1 MNRHES
7 LRIIKESGLVVE
19 KMTDE
24 EKAAKRKARREARK
38 AEVNAYKDAHVTF
51 TTNKRSGIY
60 REIIYD
66 LCKMF
71 ASDLGSFEIRSGEED
86 DDDYIG
92 YMYIFDEKKD
102 AAGKTHR
109 AVIDFDLRQMKN
121 LSIVAHL
128 KVDGR
133 DTGDTFNYRDS
144 EGSQGMF
151 TRDDL
156 NWEWHE
162 YAKGRYSS
170 TDIDVTINKKDFSEW
185 LKRICAKA
193 SSALDRAVAMA
204 DEETKDPG
212 KRGIPNFEHLEFEF
226 TDDSIDA
233 MTGEELRYRVP
244 KDFVMEFF
252 HKNCGED
259 NNSYKDFKDL
269 FDSMD
274 ISYMRS
280 MSEPA
285 SLFRGSF
292 SFSQYKWFKRGGG
305 ELKGRLWGFPAFR
318 GYENDDVQVKGW
330 KLS

>member
-1 MNRHES
+1 MDRHEA
-7 LRIIKESGLVVE
+7 LRIIKESGLIAE
-19 KMTDE
+19 KMTEE
-24 EKAAKRKARREARK
+24 EKKAKRKARRDARK
-38 AEVNAYKDAHVTF
+38 AEENAYRDAHVTF
-51 TTNKRSGIY
+51 TTNKNVGIS
-60 REIIYD
+60 RDHIYD

-71 ASDLGSFEIRSGEED
+71 DSDLGPFEIRSGSDED
-86 DDDYIG
+86 HYYG
-92 YMYIFDEKKD
+92 YAYLFDEKDD
-102 AAGKTHR
+102 AAGKSHR
-109 AVIDFDLRQMKN
+109 AIIDFDLSKMRK
-121 LSIVAHL
+121 LAIVANL
-128 KVDGR
+128 EVDGK
-133 DTGDTFNYRDS
+133 DIGETFEYRDS
-144 EGSQGMF
+144 ER
-151 TRDDL
+151 RDGGLFSTHDL

-162 YAKGRYSS
+162 YAKGRTSS
-170 TDIDVTINKKDFSEW
+170 FDIDVTINKKDFSEW

-193 SSALDRAVAMA
+193 SSALDRAVSMA

-212 KRGIPNFEHLEFEF
+212 ERGIPNFENLEFVF
-226 TDDSIDA
+226 TDDPIDD
-233 MTGEELRYRVP
+233 MTGEPMRYIVP
-244 KDFVMEFF
+244 RDFVMDFF
-252 HKNCGED
+252 YSNCGKD

-292 SFSQYKWFKRGGG
+292 SFSQFKWFKKGGG

>member
-1 MNRHES
+1 MNRHEA
-7 LRIIKESGLVVE
+7 LRIIKESGLIAE
-19 KMTDE
+19 KMTEE
-24 EKAAKRKARREARK
+24 EKAAKRKERREARK
-38 AEVNAYKDAHVTF
+38 AEANAYRDAHVTF
-51 TTNKRSGIY
+51 RTNKNSGIY
-60 REIIYD
+60 RDIIYD

-71 ASDLGSFEIRSGEED
+71 SSDLGSFDIRSGE
-86 DDDYIG
+86 DDDYYG
-92 YMYIFDEKKD
+92 YMYLFDEKKD

-109 AVIDFDLRQMKN
+109 ATIDFDLSKMRKMC
-121 LSIVAHL
+121 IVAHL
-128 KVDGR
+128 KIDGR
-133 DTGDTFNYRDS
+133 ETGDTFGFRDS
-144 EGSQGMF
+144 DASSGIFSSN
-151 TRDDL
+151 DL

-162 YAKGRYSS
+162 YAKGRTSS
-170 TDIDVTINKKDFSEW
+170 FDIDVTINKKDFSEW

-212 KRGIPNFEHLEFEF
+212 ERGIPNFEHLEFEF
-226 TDDSIDA
+226 TDDAIDD
-233 MTGEELRYRVP
+233 MTGENLRYRVP

-305 ELKGRLWGFPAFR
+305 ELKGRLYGFPAFR

>member
-1 MNRHES
+1 MDRHEA
-7 LRIIKESGLVVE
+7 LRIIKESGLVAE

-38 AEVNAYKDAHVTF
+38 AEANAYKDAHVTF
-51 TTNKRSGIY
+51 NTNKNAGIS
-60 REIIYD
+60 RDIIYD

-71 ASDLGSFEIRSGEED
+71 DSDLGSFEIRSGSDED
-86 DDDYIG
+86 HYYG
-92 YMYIFDEKKD
+92 YAYLFDEKKD

-109 AVIDFDLRQMKN
+109 AIMDFDLSKMRK
-121 LSIVAHL
+121 LAIVCDL
-128 KVDGR
+128 EIDGR
-133 DTGDTFNYRDS
+133 ETGDTFEYSDS
-144 EGSQGMF
+144 EGSRGIFSHQ
-151 TRDDL
+151 DL

-162 YAKGRYSS
+162 YAKGRTSS
-170 TDIDVTINKKDFSEW
+170 FDIDVTINKKDFSEW

-193 SSALDRAVAMA
+193 SSALDRAVSMS
-204 DEETKDPG
+204 DEEAKDPG
-212 KRGIPNFEHLEFEF
+212 ERGIPDFEHLEFEF
-226 TDDSIDA
+226 TDDPIDD
-233 MTGEELRYRVP
+233 MTGEAMRYRVP

-305 ELKGRLWGFPAFR
+305 ELKGRLYGFPAFR

>member
-1 MNRHES
+1 MNRHEA
-7 LRIIKESGLVVE
+7 LRIIKESGLVAE

-38 AEVNAYKDAHVTF
+38 AEANAYKDAHVF
-51 TTNKRSGIY
+51 LTTNKNVGIS
-60 REIIYD
+60 RDIIYD
-66 LCKMF
+66 LCKEF
-71 ASDLGSFEIRSGEED
+71 KSDLGSFEVRSGSDED
-86 DDDYIG
+86 HYYG
-92 YMYIFDEKKD
+92 YTYLFDEKKD
-102 AAGKTHR
+102 AAGETHR
-109 AVIDFDLRQMKN
+109 AVIDFDLSKMRK
-121 LSIVAHL
+121 LSIVCDL
-128 KVDGR
+128 EIDGR
-133 DTGDTFNYRDS
+133 GTGDTFEYSDS
-144 EGSQGMF
+144 EGSQGIF
-151 TRDDL
+151 SHQDL

-162 YAKGRYSS
+162 YAKGRTSS
-170 TDIDVTINKKDFSEW
+170 FDIDVTINKKDFSEW

-212 KRGIPNFEHLEFEF
+212 ERGIPNFEHLEFEF
-226 TDDSIDA
+226 TDDPIDD
-233 MTGEELRYRVP
+233 MTGEKNRYRVP
-244 KDFVMEFF
+244 KEFVMEFF

-274 ISYMRS
+274 ITYMRS

-292 SFSQYKWFKRGGG
+292 SFSQFKWFKKGGG

>member
-1 MNRHES
+1 MNRHEA
-7 LRIIKESGLVVE
+7 LRIIKESGLIAE

-38 AEVNAYKDAHVTF
+38 AEANAYKESHVTF
-51 TTNKRSGIY
+51 ETNKNAGVTNT
-60 REIIYD
+60 D
-66 LCKMF
+66 LYHLCTKFKSYIAPCKMRFGDDGGDEYFDIF
-71 ASDLGSFEIRSGEED
+71 A
-86 DDDYIG
+86 
-92 YMYIFDEKKD
+92 EKKD
-102 AAGKTHR
+102 SSGNKHS
-109 AVIDFDLRQMKN
+109 AVIAFDLDKMHRK
-121 LSIVAHL
+121 LCIVAHL
-128 KVDGR
+128 EVDGR
-133 DTGDTFNYRDS
+133 DTGETFAFHDS
-144 EGSQGMF
+144 EASSGIFSSS
-151 TRDDL
+151 DL

-162 YAKGRYSS
+162 YAKGRFSS
-170 TDIDVTINKKDFSEW
+170 FDIDVTINSNDFSEW
-185 LKRICAKA
+185 LKKISQKA
-193 SSALDRAVAMA
+193 IEALDRAVAMA
-204 DEETKDPG
+204 DEESKDPG
-212 KRGIPNFEHLEFEF
+212 ERGIPNFEHLEFEF
-226 TDDSIDA
+226 TDDSIDD
-233 MTGEELRYRVP
+233 MTGERLRYRVP
-244 KDFVMEFF
+244 KAFVMEFF

-305 ELKGRLWGFPAFR
+305 ELKGRLWGFPSFR

>member
-1 MNRHES
+1 MDRHEA
-7 LRIIKESGLVVE
+7 LRIIKESGLIAE
-19 KMTDE
+19 KMTEE

-38 AEVNAYKDAHVTF
+38 AEANAYKDAHVTF
-51 TTNKRSGIY
+51 NTNKNAGIS
-60 REIIYD
+60 RDIIYD

-71 ASDLGSFEIRSGEED
+71 DSDLGPFEIRSGSDED
-86 DDDYIG
+86 SYLG
-92 YMYIFDEKKD
+92 YMYIFDEKDD
-102 AAGKTHR
+102 AAGKSHR
-109 AVIDFDLRQMKN
+109 AIIDFDLSKMRK
-121 LSIVAHL
+121 LAIVGHL
-128 KVDGR
+128 EIDGR
-133 DTGDTFNYRDS
+133 ETGDTFEYRDS
-144 EGSQGMF
+144 EGRDGMF
-151 TRDDL
+151 TQQNL

-162 YAKGRYSS
+162 YAKGRTSS
-170 TDIDVTINKKDFSEW
+170 FDIDVTINKKDFSEW

-212 KRGIPNFEHLEFEF
+212 ERGIPNFEHLEFEF
-226 TDDSIDA
+226 TDDSIDD
-233 MTGEELRYRVP
+233 MTGEAMRYRVP

-305 ELKGRLWGFPAFR
+305 ELKGRLYGFPAFR

>member
-1 MNRHES
+1 MNRHEA
-7 LRIIKESGLVVE
+7 LRIIKESGLVAE

-38 AEVNAYKDAHVTF
+38 AEVNAYKDAHVF
-51 TTNKRSGIY
+51 LTTNKNAGIT
-60 REIIYD
+60 RDEIYD
-66 LCKMF
+66 LCKEF
-71 ASDLGSFEIRSGEED
+71 KSDLGSFEIRSGSDED
-86 DDDYIG
+86 HYYG

-102 AAGKTHR
+102 ASGKTHR
-109 AVIDFDLRQMKN
+109 AILDFDLSKARKF
-121 LSIVAHL
+121 SIVCNL
-128 KVDGR
+128 GVDGR
-133 DTGDTFNYRDS
+133 DIGDTFGFRDS
-144 EGSQGMF
+144 EASSGIFSSN
-151 TRDDL
+151 DL

-162 YAKGRYSS
+162 YAKGRTSS
-170 TDIDVTINKKDFSEW
+170 FDIDVTINKKDFSEW

-204 DEETKDPG
+204 DEETKDPNE
-212 KRGIPNFEHLEFEF
+212 RGIPNFEYLEFEF
-226 TDDSIDA
+226 TDDPIDD
-233 MTGEELRYRVP
+233 MTGEKNRYRVP
-244 KDFVMEFF
+244 KEFVMEFF
-252 HKNCGED
+252 HKNCGEN

-274 ISYMRS
+274 ITYMRS

-292 SFSQYKWFKRGGG
+292 SFSQFKWFKKGG

-330 KLS
+330 KLT